1 MLYPTNIKVKRISKV
16 QKFKRKLRYL
26 ASGVKKEVKYLLLD
40 RKNLG
45 QRIAS
50 KFHI

>member
-16 QKFKRKLRYL
+16 QKFKRKLRHL
-26 ASGVKKEVKYLLLD
+26 ASRVKKEVKYLLFD

>member
-1 MLYPTNIKVKRISKV
+1 MLYPTNLKVKRISKR
-16 QKFKRKLRYL
+16 QKLKRKIRSF
-26 ASGVKKEVKYLLLD
+26 ANGVKKDIKYLLLD

-45 QRIAS
+45 QKIVS